1 MKKITLFA
9 AMAAVA
15 MSANAQFTVADGSI
29 EAALKDIPKATIDYV
44 VLDAAKAEVLAK
56 EANYTVNNIGP
67 DDTGRFLYV
76 WDGTMVAGDSNEPGV
91 DGGNGYLSLNVGNI
105 GWAGAGYCIQ
115 GKDDPKGEFVA
126 EPADL
131 SHIND
136 NTIIHFSYRS
146 GAGKISSMYVTL
158 FNAGTNNVSIGE
170 TYESNPVVGPA
181 PTEEWQTVQM
191 TIGDYK
197 KLKGSVD
204 LVGGSEGSTMA
215 KWCGNILAFGG
226 TPALGFPEGA
236 NICFDGIY
244 FITPGEGQNA
254 IENITVDG
262 NEAAVY
268 YNLQGQRVANP
279 TAGQVYIVKA
289 GNDVKKVVL

>member
-44 VLDAAKAEVLAK
+44 ILDAAKAEVLAK
-56 EANYTVNNIGP
+56 DANYTVNNIGP
-67 DDTGRFLYV
+67 DDVTRFLYV
-76 WDGTMVAGDSNEPGV
+76 WENTMVAGDSNEPGV
-91 DGGNGYLSLNVGNI
+91 DGGNGYLSLTVDNAD
-105 GWAGAGYCIQ
+105 WAGSGYNINKGAG
-115 GKDDPKGEFVA
+115 VN
-126 EPADL
+126 L

-136 NTIIHFSYRS
+136 NTIIHFSYRC
-146 GAGKISSMYVTL
+146 GAGSIASMYVTL
-158 FNAGTNNVSIGE
+158 FNAGTNNVSLGAANGG
-170 TYESNPVVGPA
+170 NPVVGPA
-181 PTEEWQTVQM
+181 PAEEWQTVQM
-191 TIGDYK
+191 TVADYK

-204 LVGGSEGSTMA
+204 LLGGEATSMA
-215 KWCGNILAFGG
+215 AWTGNIVAFGG
-226 TPALGFPEGA
+226 AAADGLPKGA
-236 NICFDGIY
+236 NICLDGVY

-254 IENITVDG
+254 IENISVDG

-289 GNDVKKVVL
+289 GKDVKKVVL

>member
-29 EAALKDIPKATIDYV
+29 EAALKGIDKATIDYI
-44 VLDAAKAEVLAK
+44 VLDEAKAEVLNK
-56 EANYTVNNIGP
+56 DANYKVNFIGP
-67 DDTGRFLYV
+67 DDVTRFLYV
-76 WDGTMVAGDSNEPGV
+76 WDDGKVFTGGDANEPGV
-91 DGGNGYLSLNVGNI
+91 DDGTGYVSLNVANGD
-105 GWAGAGYCIQ
+105 WCGAGFNIN
-115 GKDDPKGEFVA
+115 KGA
-126 EPADL
+126 GINL

-146 GAGKISSMYVTL
+146 GAGKISSMYCTL
-158 FNAGTNNVSIGE
+158 FNDGANNVSLGE
-170 TYESNPVVGPA
+170 SYESNPVVGPA
-181 PTEEWQTVQM
+181 PSEEWTTVQM
-191 TIGDYK
+191 TVADYK
-197 KLKGSVD
+197 KLKGNVN
-204 LVGGSEGSTMA
+204 LVGGEEGSTMA
-215 KWCGNILAFGG
+215 AWTGNIFAFGG
-226 TPALGFPEGA
+226 SGATGMPLGA
-236 NICFDGIY
+236 NICFDGVY

-289 GNDVKKVVL
+289 GKDVKKVVL

>member
-44 VLDAAKAEVLAK
+44 ILDEAKAEVLNK
-56 EANYTVNNIGP
+56 DANYKVNYLGP
-67 DDTGRFLYV
+67 DEVTRFLYV
-76 WDGTMVAGDSNEPGV
+76 WPDGDSFVAGDANEPGV
-91 DGGNGYLSLNVGNI
+91 DGGNGYTSFNVANL
-105 GWAGAGYCIQ
+105 GWCGAGFNIN
-115 GKDDPKGEFVA
+115 KGAGV
-126 EPADL
+126 DL

-136 NTIIHFSYRS
+136 NTIFHMSYRS
-146 GAGKISSMYVTL
+146 GAGKITSMYVTT
-158 FNAGTNNVSIGE
+158 FNAGANNVALGSK
-170 TYESNPVVGPA
+170 YENAEPVGPA
-181 PTEEWQTVQM
+181 PAEEWQTIQM
-191 TIGDYK
+191 TIADLKKVIGGYNPNAGD
-197 KLKGSVD
+197 
-204 LVGGSEGSTMA
+204 EGSSMA
-215 KWCGNILAFGG
+215 AWTGNIFAFGG
-226 TPALGFPEGA
+226 AADLGTPAGA
-236 NICFDGIY
+236 NICFDAVY

-289 GNDVKKVVL
+289 GKDVKKVVL

>member
-44 VLDAAKAEVLAK
+44 ILDEAKAEVLGK
-56 EANYTVNNIGP
+56 DANYTVNNIGP
-67 DDTGRFLYV
+67 DDATRFLYI
-76 WDGTMVAGDSNEPGV
+76 WPAGDSFVAGDANEPGV
-91 DGGNGYLSLNVGNI
+91 DGGTGYTSLNVANL
-105 GWAGAGYCIQ
+105 GWCGAGFNIN
-115 GKDDPKGEFVA
+115 KGA
-126 EPADL
+126 GINL

-136 NTIIHFSYRS
+136 NTIFHMSYRS
-146 GAGKISSMYVTL
+146 GAGKITSMYVTT
-158 FNAGTNNVSIGE
+158 FNDGGNNVSIGD

-181 PTEEWQTVQM
+181 PSEEWTTVQM
-191 TIGDYK
+191 TIGDLK
-197 KLKGSVD
+197 KLKGTYNPNAGD
-204 LVGGSEGSTMA
+204 EGSTMA
-215 KWCGNILAFGG
+215 AWTGNIFAFGG
-226 TPALGFPEGA
+226 AADLGTPAGA

-279 TAGQVYIVKA
+279 TAGQFYIVKA

>member
-9 AMAAVA
+9 AMAAFA

-44 VLDAAKAEVLAK
+44 ILDEAKAEVLNK
-56 EANYTVNNIGP
+56 DANYKVNYLGP
-67 DDTGRFLYV
+67 DEVTRFLYV
-76 WDGTMVAGDSNEPGV
+76 WPNGDSFVAGDANEPGV
-91 DGGNGYLSLNVGNI
+91 DGGNGYTSFNVANL
-105 GWAGAGYCIQ
+105 GWCGAGFNIN
-115 GKDDPKGEFVA
+115 KGAGV
-126 EPADL
+126 DL

-136 NTIIHFSYRS
+136 NTIFHMSYRS
-146 GAGKISSMYVTL
+146 GAGKITSMYVTT
-158 FNAGTNNVSIGE
+158 FNAGTNNVALGSK
-170 TYESNPVVGPA
+170 YENAEPVGPA
-181 PTEEWQTVQM
+181 PAEEWQTIQM
-191 TIGDYK
+191 TIADLKKVIGGYNPNAGD
-197 KLKGSVD
+197 
-204 LVGGSEGSTMA
+204 EGSSMA
-215 KWCGNILAFGG
+215 AWTGNIFAFGG
-226 TPALGFPEGA
+226 AADLGTPAGA
-236 NICFDGIY
+236 NICFDGVY

-289 GNDVKKVVL
+289 GKDVKKVVL

>member
-29 EAALKDIPKATIDYV
+29 EAALKGIDKATIDYII
-44 VLDAAKAEVLAK
+44 LDEAKAEVLNK
-56 EANYTVNNIGP
+56 EANYKVNYLGP
-67 DDTGRFLYV
+67 DEVTRFLYV
-76 WDGTMVAGDSNEPGV
+76 WPNGDSFVAGDANEPGV
-91 DGGNGYLSLNVGNI
+91 DGGNGYTSFNVANL
-105 GWAGAGYCIQ
+105 GWCGAGFNIN
-115 GKDDPKGEFVA
+115 KGAGV
-126 EPADL
+126 DL

-136 NTIIHFSYRS
+136 NTIFHMSYRS
-146 GAGKISSMYVTL
+146 GAGKITSMYVTT
-158 FNAGTNNVSIGE
+158 FNAGTNNVALGSK
-170 TYESNPVVGPA
+170 YENAEPVGPA
-181 PTEEWQTVQM
+181 PAEEWQTIQM
-191 TIGDYK
+191 TIADLKKVIGGYNPNAGD
-197 KLKGSVD
+197 
-204 LVGGSEGSTMA
+204 EGSSMA
-215 KWCGNILAFGG
+215 AWTGNIFAFGG
-226 TPALGFPEGA
+226 AADLGTPAGA
-236 NICFDGIY
+236 NICFDAVY

-289 GNDVKKVVL
+289 GKDVKKVVL